1 MYKAPQIHP
10 TKYVK
15 QVSWKLKS
23 SKTIHG
29 LIADYLRSDH
39 AKAQGRAPWYANT
52 GYNAY
57 LGGWEFGI
65 ALNAHT
71 NLYIE
76 KATLHGNH
84 DPVLGRLVP
93 MFVYIRQ
100 NIANATQR
108 MSIDAMY
115 GKIRQAANTHAKY
128 CSMGSFDF
136 AEWDTKFC
144 ALTGF
149 NPETGKVQ

>member
-10 TKYVK
+10 TQYVK
-15 QVSWKLKS
+15 RVSWKLKS

-29 LIADYLRSDH
+29 LIADYLYSDH
-39 AKAQGRAPWYANT
+39 AKAQGKAPWFHGSNT
-52 GYNAY
+52 PS

-71 NLYIE
+71 KLYIE
-76 KATLHGNH
+76 KATEHGNH
-84 DPVLGRLVP
+84 DPVLDRLVP

-115 GKIRQAANTHAKY
+115 GKIRQAANTHAEY
-128 CSMGSFDF
+128 CSNGSFDF
-136 AEWDTKFC
+136 AEWDAKFC

>member
-10 TKYVK
+10 TQYVK

-39 AKAQGRAPWYANT
+39 AKAQGKAPWFSQCDISPH
-52 GYNAY
+52 

-71 NLYIE
+71 KLYIE
-76 KATLHGNH
+76 KATEHGNH
-84 DPVLGRLVP
+84 DPVLDRLVP
-93 MFVYIRQ
+93 MFAYIRA

-128 CSMGSFDF
+128 CSKGSFDS
-136 AEWDTKFC
+136 AEWDAKFC

-149 NPETGKVQ
+149 DPETGKVQ